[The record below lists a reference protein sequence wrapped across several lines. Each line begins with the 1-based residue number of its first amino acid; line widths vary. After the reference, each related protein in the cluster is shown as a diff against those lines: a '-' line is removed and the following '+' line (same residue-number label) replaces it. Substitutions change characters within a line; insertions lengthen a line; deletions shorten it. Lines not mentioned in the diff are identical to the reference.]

1 MCVVSNDLKR
11 KFDEFQHKPTQVVDD
26 KFVRELLG
34 SMQSVSNTDLY
45 NDTIALIR
53 QECGGVQCGEFFSYL
68 DDTYD
73 AIVVSDGCVEVDR
86 LHFLNR
92 VGRPPR
98 VIAPKWVKL
107 KAVDKLPDGT
117 YSVLNHPRCN
127 YLLTLQGSM
136 DASYDVL
143 KPGYI
148 LVATK
153 SMPPKSNGAP
163 WGYWIVGDNAQV
175 RPVQVTWSNYT
186 NGRAKSQHYTNH
198 VTINDNKQVEIHYC
212 LPAYIPTHFGLQGE
226 LHGCVF
232 KYMCNRKEQS
242 VVQVRANN
250 VRYDNY
256 DGQHHLRLMA

>member
-1 MCVVSNDLKR
+1 
-11 KFDEFQHKPTQVVDD
+11 
-26 KFVRELLG
+26 
-34 SMQSVSNTDLY
+34 
-45 NDTIALIR
+45 
-53 QECGGVQCGEFFSYL
+53 
-68 DDTYD
+68 
-73 AIVVSDGCVEVDR
+73 
-86 LHFLNR
+86 
-92 VGRPPR
+92 
-98 VIAPKWVKL
+98 
-107 KAVDKLPDGT
+107 
-117 YSVLNHPRCN
+117 
-127 YLLTLQGSM
+127 
-136 DASYDVL
+136 
-143 KPGYI
+143 
-148 LVATK
+148 
-153 SMPPKSNGAP
+153 MPPKSNGAP